1 MRWRHV
7 GDDISAGSR
16 AVRDVADAHVTEL
29 ARVEP
34 GIATWLGVPE
44 GRDEMPDLSP
54 EGRARMDDVF
64 RATLADLDRAE
75 QTATGPVPAEERR
88 CGRLLRERLEADL
101 AVSADDEY
109 LREIVNV
116 YGLQQRAQ
124 DVFQL
129 MPTKTADDWTAVARR
144 MSLVPRML
152 DGFQESLTRGLA
164 KNTFVAAPRQVRV
177 IADQLD
183 AWVRDRDGLG
193 WYAGFCADADVPPAL
208 RAALDTA
215 AAQAVAAL
223 AGLRDWIRADYL
235 PATDARPDGV
245 GADRYRTWARFWTGA
260 DLDLR
265 ETYAWAWEEYRRIR
279 AEMRAEA
286 GVVLPGAT
294 AREAMRHLDLHGEA
308 VDGAEAVRLR
318 LQGWMDEAID
328 VLDGT
333 YFELAPPVRVVEAAI
348 APTGTGSAAYYTPP
362 SVDFSRPGRTWL
374 PTQGRTR
381 FPLWSLRSVWNH
393 EGVPGHHLQLAQW
406 RYLGT
411 RLSTYQS
418 ALASIDACTEGWA
431 MYAERLMDELGHLR
445 ASGERL
451 GFLDWQMLRSVR
463 VLVDIGVHLSLDIPA
478 DAPVAAGL
486 TWTPGLA
493 REFLALHS
501 GQPAEF
507 VDSEIGRYLG
517 LPGQA
522 ISYKLGEKAW
532 LDGRAAARAAHASRG
547 GQLDLK
553 SWHTAALSLGPL
565 GLDDLQDE
573 LARL

>member
-1 MRWRHV
+1 M

-16 AVRDVADAHVTEL
+16 AVRDVADAYVTEL

-64 RATLADLDRAE
+64 RATLVELDRAE
-75 QTATGPVPAEERR
+75 QAATGPVSAEERR
-88 CGRLLRERLEADL
+88 CGRLLRERLKADL
-101 AVSADDEY
+101 AISAEDEY
-109 LREIVNV
+109 LREIVNL

-124 DVFQL
+124 DIFQL
-129 MPTKTADDWTAVARR
+129 MPTKTADDWTAIARR
-144 MSLVPRML
+144 MNLVPRML
-152 DGFQESLTRGLA
+152 DGFQESLTQGLA

-177 IADQLD
+177 IARQLD
-183 AWVRDRDGLG
+183 VWVRDRDGLG
-193 WYAGFCADADVPPAL
+193 WYADFCADADVPPAL
-208 RAALDTA
+208 RAELDTA
-215 AAQAVAAL
+215 AARAVGAL

-235 PATDARPDGV
+235 PATAARPDGV
-245 GADRYRTWARFWTGA
+245 GADRYRAWARFWTGA

-286 GVVLPGAT
+286 GAVLPGAT

-308 VDGAEAVRLR
+308 VEGTEAVRLR
-318 LQGWMDEAID
+318 LQGWMDGAID
-328 VLDGT
+328 ALDGA
-333 YFELAPPVRVVEAAI
+333 YFELPPPVRVVEAAI

-374 PTQGRTR
+374 PTQGRAR
-381 FPLWSLRSVWNH
+381 FPLWSLRSVWHH

-445 ASGERL
+445 TPGERL
-451 GFLDWQMLRSVR
+451 GFLDWQMLRAVR
-463 VLVDIGVHLSLDIPA
+463 VLVDIGVHLSLEIPA
-478 DAPVAAGL
+478 DAPVAAGQ
-486 TWTPGLA
+486 TWTPGFA
-493 REFLALHS
+493 REFLAFHS
-501 GQPAEF
+501 GQSAEF

>member
-1 MRWRHV
+1 M
-7 GDDISAGSR
+7 DDDMSADSR
-16 AVRDVADAHVTEL
+16 AVRDVADGYVTAL

-34 GIATWLGVPE
+34 GIATYLGVPE
-44 GRDEMPDLSP
+44 GQDEMPDLSP

-64 RATLADLDRAE
+64 RATLLDLDRAE
-75 QTATGPVPAEERR
+75 QATAGALPPLERR
-88 CGRLLRERLEADL
+88 CGRLLRERLEAEL
-101 AVSADDEY
+101 AISADDEY
-109 LREIVNV
+109 LREVVNV
-116 YGLQQRAQ
+116 FGLQQRAQ
-124 DVFQL
+124 DIFQL
-129 MPTKTADDWTAVARR
+129 MPTRTADDWSAVARR
-144 MSLVPRML
+144 TGLVSPML
-152 DGFQESLTRGLA
+152 EGFRESLTLGLE

-183 AWVRDRDGLG
+183 AWIRDSDGRG
-193 WYAGFCADADVPPAL
+193 WYAGFCAGADVPSAL
-208 RAALDTA
+208 RAELDTSA
-215 AAQAVAAL
+215 GQAVAAL
-223 AGLRDWIRADYL
+223 AGLRDWLRADYL
-235 PATDARPDGV
+235 PRAEVQPDGV

-260 DLDLR
+260 ELDLR

-279 AEMRAEA
+279 AETRAEA
-286 GVVLPGAT
+286 ESVLPGAT

-308 VDGAEAVRLR
+308 VDGVESVRSR

-328 VLDGT
+328 ELDGT
-333 YFELAPPVRVVEAAI
+333 YFDIAPPVRVVEAAI

-381 FPLWSLRSVWNH
+381 FPLWSLRSVWYH

-406 RYLGT
+406 RHLGA

-445 ASGERL
+445 TPGERL
-451 GFLDWQMLRSVR
+451 GFLDWQMLRAVR
-463 VLVDIGVHLSLDIPA
+463 ILVDIGVHLSLDIPQ
-478 DAPVAAGL
+478 DAPVAAGQS
-486 TWTPGLA
+486 WTPGFA
-493 REFLALHS
+493 KEFLAAHS
-501 GQPAEF
+501 GQSAEF

-532 LDGRAAARAAHASRG
+532 LDGRAAAGAAHAERG
-547 GQLDLK
+547 ERLDLK
-553 SWHTAALSLGPL
+553 AWHTAALSLGPL
-565 GLDDLQDE
+565 GLDDLRDE